1 MAPRATIAMSMIL
14 DSTLNILLHLVDQY
28 GPDHGSNPCGRL
40 LINPAAP
47 VFIRAGM
54 HWRIGEYPR
63 TSMNKEALKF
73 LPQVSKKNNLYRK
86 LFPDFFLIS
95 AATITSFGSLET
107 GFHRYPAGLFGISY
121 ITFNRL
127 LYSCIRNLPWT
138 PEQHFINSHIYLNF
152 LSGSDLNLSQF
163 HAEKSLEKFAAN

>member
-1 MAPRATIAMSMIL
+1 MRATA
-14 DSTLNILLHLVDQY
+14 HK
-28 GPDHGSNPCGRL
+28 
-40 LINPAAP
+40 NPAAP

-107 GFHRYPAGLFGISY
+107 GFHRYPAGLLGISY

-127 LYSCIRNLPWT
+127 LYSCIRNLSCT
-138 PEQHFINSHIYLNF
+138 PEQHFINSHIYLIF